1 MTLPHC
7 TDEALRPA
15 LQVGAAYEGRAEV
28 GAEVGP
34 QGALMRSGSKPRQRY
49 MATRSLEMAM
59 PIVLNVVKSA
69 AAIKRAARVDL
80 IERRGPET

>member
-1 MTLPHC
+1 MATMTLPHC

-15 LQVGAAYEGRAEV
+15 EGRAEV